1 MAQPRVSQEK
11 TEEVLDLGKF
21 IPAEGEETK
30 AVEEGE
36 AIYDLEDGEDQGG
49 LFKVPYWQILYSHP
63 YLGKRGG
70 GVLGRIT
77 KRKEKGCGEKRRFAV
92 SAIAN
97 RFMLRGFMR
106 NPAFSFWSAKINRKD
121 EMSGKGVG
129 KIGAGGQTVQC
140 GNLQCNEI
148 VLATA
153 KEPVWYSL
161 PRGKKSSKMDWTRI
175 SKRGR
180 ETEGSWHPYKRDPI
194 FR

>member
-1 MAQPRVSQEK
+1 MLLKGEDGFMLAQPGVSKDQI
-11 TEEVLDLGKF
+11 EEDG
-21 IPAEGEETK
+21 EGTT

-36 AIYDLEDGEDQGG
+36 AIYDEEDEGA
-49 LFKVPYWQILYSHP
+49 LYKVPYWQTLCSP
-63 YLGKRGG
+63 GFLGKRGG

-77 KRKEKGCGEKRRFAV
+77 KKDENGFMEKRRFV
-92 SAIAN
+92 SSASAN

-106 NPAFSFWSAKINRKD
+106 NPAFSFWSLKNYRKD
-121 EMSGKGVG
+121 DMSGKVE
-129 KIGAGGQTVQC
+129 GGGSAPVQC

-153 KEPVWYSL
+153 NHPVWYSL
-161 PRGKKSSKMDWTRI
+161 PRGKKSIKRDWTRI

-194 FR
+194 YR